1 MEKMHELSITLY
13 LQSEITFCSVR
24 MESCK
29 YVWGRDEWASGNSGN
44 FQATSLIKDIK
55 PKILVRLYRG
65 CVLWSNRH
73 GSVHCAWV
81 NGEASLE
88 CVWRQL
94 GGAWAGENSGK
105 Y

>member
-1 MEKMHELSITLY
+1 MSFQLPCICNLKSLSVL
-13 LQSEITFCSVR
+13 SEWNPVNIC
-24 MESCK
+24 
-29 YVWGRDEWASGNSGN
+29 GGGDEWASGNSGN
-44 FQATSLIKDIK
+44 FRATSLIKDIK
-55 PKILVRLYRG
+55 PKILVRPYRV

-81 NGEASLE
+81 NVKASLE

-94 GGAWAGENSGK
+94 GGAWAGENSDK